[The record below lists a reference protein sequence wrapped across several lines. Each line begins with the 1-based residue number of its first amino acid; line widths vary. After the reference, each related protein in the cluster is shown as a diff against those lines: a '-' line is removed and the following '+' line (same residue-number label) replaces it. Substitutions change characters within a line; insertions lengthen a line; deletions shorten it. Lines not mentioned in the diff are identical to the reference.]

1 MMFPMESTRFTSA
14 VSADVN
20 VRAYV
25 ARVFMWMSAGLAVTA
40 ILAWPLGHSPHVV
53 ARLNS
58 SPWLTIGLVVAI
70 FAMLFAILTVARRS
84 ESATLAG
91 SLFLVFCGLQ
101 GVFLAPVVAY
111 YSDASLVACFATA
124 SGMFGAVGA
133 FGYVTQRDLSR
144 LGSILLMA
152 LWGLILAMVIN
163 LFIASSTAS
172 LAISVIGVFLFC
184 GLTAY
189 DMQNIRRMAETQDA
203 RSSSAVLGALNLYLD
218 LLNLMLF
225 LLRIFGNSR

>member
-1 MMFPMESTRFTSA
+1 METTRVTSTVA
-14 VSADVN
+14 VDVN

-25 ARVFMWMSAGLAVTA
+25 ARVFMWMSAGLGVTA
-40 ILAWPLGHSPHVV
+40 IFAWPLGHDPHVV

-58 SPWLTIGLVVAI
+58 SPWLTLGLIVAI
-70 FAMLFAILTVARRS
+70 FAMLFAILGVARRS

-91 SLFLVFCGLQ
+91 TLFLVFCGLE
-101 GVFLAPVVAY
+101 GIFLAPLVAY
-111 YSDASLVACFATA
+111 YSDASLVTCFATA
-124 SGMFGAVGA
+124 SGMFGAVGV
-133 FGYVTQRDLSR
+133 FGYVTHRDLSR
-144 LGSILLMA
+144 LGSILLMG

-163 LFIASSTAS
+163 FFIASSTAS
-172 LAISVIGVFLFC
+172 LAISVFGVLLFC

-189 DMQNIRRMAETQDA
+189 DMQTIRRMAETEDS
-203 RSSSAVLGALNLYLD
+203 RSSSAVLGALNLYLN

>member
-1 MMFPMESTRFTSA
+1 METTRVTSTVA
-14 VSADVN
+14 ADVN
-20 VRAYV
+20 ARAYV

-40 ILAWPLGHSPHVV
+40 ILAWPLGHNPHVV

-58 SPWLTIGLVVAI
+58 SPWLTLGLIVAI
-70 FAMLFAILTVARRS
+70 FAMLFGILAVARRS

-91 SLFLVFCGLQ
+91 TLFLVFCGLQ
-101 GVFLAPVVAY
+101 GIFLAPLVAY
-111 YSDASLVACFATA
+111 YSDASLVTCFATA
-124 SGMFGAVGA
+124 SGMFGAVGV

-163 LFIASSTAS
+163 FFIASSTAS
-172 LAISVIGVFLFC
+172 LAISVFGVLLFC

-189 DMQNIRRMAETQDA
+189 DMQTIRRMAESEDS

>member
-1 MMFPMESTRFTSA
+1 METTRFTSA
-14 VSADVN
+14 VAADVN

-40 ILAWPLGHSPHVV
+40 ILAWPLGHDPHVV
-53 ARLNS
+53 ARLNTS
-58 SPWLTIGLVVAI
+58 TWLTIGLIAAI
-70 FAMLFAILTVARRS
+70 FALLFAILTVASRS
-84 ESATLAG
+84 QSATLDG

-101 GVFLAPVVAY
+101 GVFLAPIVAY

-124 SGMFGAVGA
+124 SGMFGAVGV
-133 FGYVTQRDLSR
+133 FGYVTQRDLTR
-144 LGSILLMA
+144 LGSLMVMA

-172 LAISVIGVFLFC
+172 LAISVVGVVLFC

-189 DMQNIRRMAETQDA
+189 DMQRIRLMAETDDA
-203 RSSSAVLGALNLYLD
+203 RSPTAVLGALSLYLD